1 MDYAQYYGFGRMP
14 FGEDADRDAL
24 FPSETHKEALA
35 SVLYGIRERKG
46 YTVIFGDRGMGK
58 THLARQAMNRLDEG
72 TRAVLIEADHDR
84 YYLLLKELTAKLGI
98 RTAEKSKGPLLH
110 ELYEFLIRCL
120 EKGENVVLFLDDAH
134 RVKDEIVEELRLMS
148 NLETSRTKLIQIVIL
163 AEPELDRR
171 LDAKHL
177 RQIRQRI
184 QILHRLAPFGPEESR
199 QYIEYRLSRV
209 GGGAGIFTPEAMEAL
224 CKAAG
229 GIPGNLDALCDGA
242 LALGAER
249 SENPVSARTVR
260 DAQRSA
266 APLARPAAPPS
277 AAASPAGPV
286 MRSPWLYA
294 ALAAAAVFVTAGGW
308 YYFAKQATGVAQWKP
323 KAATPTAARSPVS
336 TPGAKATVPAPA
348 AKAQARVEAP
358 VPAPAVKAPAPAPAV
373 APTPEKGP
381 SAKEPADRGTP
392 LKVVVVHE
400 GATLSSIASRHFGS
414 ADATALDHILESNP
428 EITDVDLILT
438 GSEVV
443 LPQAAGKARIM
454 RRPDGNFVVHAAT
467 FMTQREARE
476 YARKAGA
483 DPASTEIVKRNVG
496 PRKDWYRVTVG
507 PFGSRDEARAALE
520 TLERKAAP

>member
-1 MDYAQYYGFGRMP
+1 MDYTQHYGFSRMP
-14 FGEDADRDAL
+14 FGEDADREAL

-46 YTVIFGDRGMGK
+46 YTVIFGEPGMGK

-72 TRAVLIEADHDR
+72 TRAVLIEASHDR
-84 YYLLLKELTAKLGI
+84 YYMLLKELTGKLGL
-98 RTAEKSKGPLLH
+98 RTAESSKGPLLH

-134 RVKDEIVEELRLMS
+134 RMKDEIVEELRLMS

-171 LDAKHL
+171 LGAKHL

-184 QILHRLAPFGPEESR
+184 QIVHRLVPFEPDESR
-199 QYIEYRLSRV
+199 RYVEYRLSRA
-209 GGGAGIFTPEAMEAL
+209 GGSAGVFTPEAMEAL

-229 GIPGNLDALCDGA
+229 GVPGSLDALCDGA

-260 DAQRSA
+260 DAQRTA
-266 APLARPAAPPS
+266 APLARPAFPS
-277 AAASPAGPV
+277 PAAAASAGSV

-294 ALAAAAVFVTAGGW
+294 ALVVAASFVMLGGW
-308 YYFAKQATGVAQWKP
+308 YYYAKPTAGVAQRG
-323 KAATPTAARSPVS
+323 AVVATPTAA
-336 TPGAKATVPAPA
+336 KAPAAAPA
-348 AKAQARVEAP
+348 AKVQARVEAP
-358 VPAPAVKAPAPAPAV
+358 VTAPAAKGPAPAPA
-373 APTPEKGP
+373 APSAPVKGP
-381 SAKEPADRGTP
+381 AAQEPADRGEP
-392 LKVVVVHE
+392 LRTVLVPE
-400 GATLSSIASRHFGS
+400 GATLSSIATRQYGS
-414 ADATALDHILESNP
+414 AEAITLDRILEANP

-443 LPQAAGKARIM
+443 LPQAAGAARITKGA
-454 RRPDGNFVVHAAT
+454 DGSFGVHAAT
-467 FMTQREARE
+467 FMTYREARE
-476 YARKAGA
+476 YVGKIGTAPGKV
-483 DPASTEIVKRNVG
+483 EIVKRNVG
-496 PRKDWYRVTVG
+496 PRKEWYRVVAG

-520 TLERKAAP
+520 ALERKAAP

>member
-1 MDYAQYYGFGRMP
+1 MDYTQHYGFSRMP
-14 FGEDADRDAL
+14 FGEDADREAL

-46 YTVIFGDRGMGK
+46 YTVIFGEPGMGK

-72 TRAVLIEADHDR
+72 TRAVLIEASHDR
-84 YYLLLKELTAKLGI
+84 YYMLLKELTGKLGL
-98 RTAEKSKGPLLH
+98 RTAESSKGPLLH

-134 RVKDEIVEELRLMS
+134 RMKDEIVEELRLMS

-171 LDAKHL
+171 LGAKHL

-184 QILHRLAPFGPEESR
+184 QIVHRLVPFEPDESR
-199 QYIEYRLSRV
+199 RYVEYRLSRA
-209 GGGAGIFTPEAMEAL
+209 GGSAGVFTPEAMEAL

-229 GIPGNLDALCDGA
+229 GVPGSLDALCDGA

-260 DAQRSA
+260 DAQRTA
-266 APLARPAAPPS
+266 APLARPAFLSPA
-277 AAASPAGPV
+277 AAASAGSV

-294 ALAAAAVFVTAGGW
+294 ALVVAASFVMLGGW
-308 YYFAKQATGVAQWKP
+308 YYYAKQTAGVAQRG
-323 KAATPTAARSPVS
+323 AVVATPTAA
-336 TPGAKATVPAPA
+336 KAPAAAPA
-348 AKAQARVEAP
+348 AKVRARVEAP
-358 VPAPAVKAPAPAPAV
+358 VTAPAAKGPAPAPA
-373 APTPEKGP
+373 AP
-381 SAKEPADRGTP
+381 SAPVKGLAAQEPADRGAP
-392 LKVVVVHE
+392 LRTVLVPE
-400 GATLSSIASRHFGS
+400 GATLSSIATRQYGS
-414 ADATALDHILESNP
+414 AEAITLDRILEANP

-443 LPQAAGKARIM
+443 LPQAAGTARITKGA
-454 RRPDGNFVVHAAT
+454 DGSFGVHAAT
-467 FMTQREARE
+467 FMTYREARE
-476 YARKAGA
+476 YVGKIGTAPGKV
-483 DPASTEIVKRNVG
+483 EIVKRNVG
-496 PRKDWYRVTVG
+496 PRKEWYRVVAG

-520 TLERKAAP
+520 ALERKAAP

>member
-1 MDYAQYYGFGRMP
+1 MDYTQYYGFSRMP
-14 FGEDADRDAL
+14 FGEDADREAL

-72 TRAVLIEADHDR
+72 TRAVLIEAAHDR
-84 YYLLLKELTAKLGI
+84 YYMLLKELTGKLGI
-98 RTAEKSKGPLLH
+98 RTAESSKGPLLH

-134 RVKDEIVEELRLMS
+134 RMKDEIVEELRLMS

-171 LDAKHL
+171 LGAKHL

-184 QILHRLAPFGPEESR
+184 QIVHRLVPLGPDESR

-209 GGGAGIFTPEAMEAL
+209 GGAAGIFTPEAMAAL

-266 APLARPAAPPS
+266 APLARPATPS
-277 AAASPAGPV
+277 AAAASPAGPV
-286 MRSPWLYA
+286 LRSPWLYA
-294 ALAAAAVFVTAGGW
+294 ALAAAAAFVMLGGW
-308 YYFAKQATGVAQWKP
+308 YYYAKETAGVAQWG
-323 KAATPTAARSPVS
+323 AVVTTPTAPKAPAAVS
-336 TPGAKATVPAPA
+336 AVKAQAPAPA
-348 AKAQARVEAP
+348 AKVQARVEAP
-358 VPAPAVKAPAPAPAV
+358 VTATAAKGPAPVPAVPPAPAKVPV
-373 APTPEKGP
+373 AQ
-381 SAKEPADRGTP
+381 EPDDGGTP
-392 LKVVVVHE
+392 LKTVVVPE
-400 GATLSSIASRHFGS
+400 GATLSSIATRQYGS
-414 ADATALDHILESNP
+414 ADATALDRILEANP
-428 EITDVDLILT
+428 EISDVDLILT
-438 GSEVV
+438 GSEIV
-443 LPQAAGKARIM
+443 LPQAAGKARIT
-454 RRPDGNFVVHAAT
+454 RRPDGSFGVHVAT
-467 FMTQREARE
+467 FMTHREAKDFVAE
-476 YARKAGA
+476 IGP
-483 DPASTEIVKRNVG
+483 DPGKIEIVKRHVG
-496 PRKDWYRVTVG
+496 PDKNWYRVVAG

-520 TLERKAAP
+520 ALERKAAP

>member
-1 MDYAQYYGFGRMP
+1 MDYTQHYGFSRMP
-14 FGEDADRDAL
+14 FGEDADREAL

-46 YTVIFGDRGMGK
+46 YTVIFGEPGMGK

-72 TRAVLIEADHDR
+72 TRAVLIEASHDR
-84 YYLLLKELTAKLGI
+84 YYMLLKELTGKLGL
-98 RTAEKSKGPLLH
+98 RTAESSKGPLLH

-134 RVKDEIVEELRLMS
+134 RMKDEIVEELRLMS

-171 LDAKHL
+171 LGAKHL

-184 QILHRLAPFGPEESR
+184 QIVHRLVPFEPDESR
-199 QYIEYRLSRV
+199 RYVEYRLSRA
-209 GGGAGIFTPEAMEAL
+209 GGSAGVFTPEAMEAL

-229 GIPGNLDALCDGA
+229 GVPGSLDALCDGA

-260 DAQRSA
+260 DAQRTA
-266 APLARPAAPPS
+266 APLARPAFLPPA
-277 AAASPAGPV
+277 AAASAGSV

-294 ALAAAAVFVTAGGW
+294 ALVVAASFVMLGGW
-308 YYFAKQATGVAQWKP
+308 YYYAKPTADVAQRG
-323 KAATPTAARSPVS
+323 AVVATPTAA
-336 TPGAKATVPAPA
+336 KVPAAAPA
-348 AKAQARVEAP
+348 AKVQARVEAP
-358 VPAPAVKAPAPAPAV
+358 VTAPAAKGPAPAPA
-373 APTPEKGP
+373 APSAPVKGP
-381 SAKEPADRGTP
+381 AAQEPADRGEP
-392 LKVVVVHE
+392 LRTVLVPE
-400 GATLSSIASRHFGS
+400 GATLSSIATRQYGS
-414 ADATALDHILESNP
+414 AEAITLDRILEANP

-443 LPQAAGKARIM
+443 LPQAAGTARITKGS
-454 RRPDGNFVVHAAT
+454 DGSFGVHAAT
-467 FMTQREARE
+467 FMTYREARE
-476 YARKAGA
+476 YVGKIGTAPGKV
-483 DPASTEIVKRNVG
+483 EIVKRNVG
-496 PRKDWYRVTVG
+496 PRKEWYRVVAG

-520 TLERKAAP
+520 ALERKAAP

>member
-1 MDYAQYYGFGRMP
+1 MDYTQHYGFSRMP
-14 FGEDADRDAL
+14 FGEDADREAL

-58 THLARQAMNRLDEG
+58 THLVRQAMNRLDEG
-72 TRAVLIEADHDR
+72 TRAVLIESAHDR
-84 YYLLLKELTAKLGI
+84 YYMLLKELMGKLGI
-98 RTAEKSKGPLLH
+98 RTAESSKGPLLH

-134 RVKDEIVEELRLMS
+134 RMKDEIVEELRLMS

-171 LDAKHL
+171 LGAKHL

-184 QILHRLAPFGPEESR
+184 QIVHRLVPFGPDESR
-199 QYIEYRLSRV
+199 RYVEYRLSRA
-209 GGGAGIFTPEAMEAL
+209 GGGAGIFAPEAMEAL
-224 CKAAG
+224 CKAAA

-266 APLARPAAPPS
+266 APLARPATPPA

-294 ALAAAAVFVTAGGW
+294 ALTAVAAFVMLGGW
-308 YYFAKQATGVAQWKP
+308 YYYAKQTAGVAQWGS
-323 KAATPTAARSPVS
+323 KATTPTAVKAPV
-336 TPGAKATVPAPA
+336 ATPA
-348 AKAQARVEAP
+348 AKTRARAEAP
-358 VPAPAVKAPAPAPAV
+358 VPSPTAKAPAPAPA
-373 APTPEKGP
+373 APPAPAKGP
-381 SAKEPADRGTP
+381 VAQETVDRGTP
-392 LKVVVVHE
+392 LETVVVPE
-400 GATLSSIASRHFGS
+400 GATLSSIATRHYGS
-414 ADATALDHILESNP
+414 AEAIVLDRILEANP

-438 GSEVV
+438 GSQV
-443 LPQAAGKARIM
+443 LLPGAAEKARITK
-454 RRPDGNFVVHAAT
+454 RPDGAFDVHAAT

-476 YARKAGA
+476 YARKVGA
-483 DPASTEIVKRNVG
+483 DPARTEVVKRNVG
-496 PRKDWYRVTVG
+496 PRKEWYRVMAG
-507 PFGSRDEARAALE
+507 PFGSRDEARATLE
-520 TLERKAAP
+520 ALERKAAP